1 MDVLIPIEKR
11 NNEVTNYAIAK
22 RFVETCDENTSEYE
36 DIMYMDYVCT
46 YMFSEKWKLFVEIYL
61 WYLKSGWFF
70 TILYTFLIN
79 LIHILYIK
87 LISCRQLGE
96 F

>member
-36 DIMYMDYVCT
+36 DIMYMEYVCT
-46 YMFSEKWKLFVEIYL
+46 YMFSEK
-61 WYLKSGWFF
+61 
-70 TILYTFLIN
+70 
-79 LIHILYIK
+79 
-87 LISCRQLGE
+87 
-96 F
+96 